1 MEPVEWI
8 IGILLIFGGHELLN
22 KDKPEEPIVAEV
34 AQKQSLVSDEPVFE
48 RGLYYRTGEGYFIS
62 NLTPVPQ
69 MVDGCDRPVLTADLT
84 APRTDSSK
92 IQVTE
97 IDMVCGG

>member
-8 IGILLIFGGHELLN
+8 IGLVLLFGGYELLN
-22 KDKPEEPIVAEV
+22 DDEQEQPIVAEV
-34 AQKQSLVSDEPVFE
+34 VQEQSIVSDEPVFE
-48 RGLYYRTGEGYFIS
+48 RGRFYKTGEGYFIS

-69 MVDGCDRPVLTADLT
+69 KVDGCDRPVLTADLT
-84 APRTDSSK
+84 APRTDGDQ

-97 IDMVCGG
+97 VDIVCGG

>member
-8 IGILLIFGGHELLN
+8 IGLVLLFGGYELLN
-22 KDKPEEPIVAEV
+22 DDEQEQPIVAEV
-34 AQKQSLVSDEPVFE
+34 VQEQSIVSDEPMFE
-48 RGLYYRTGEGYFIS
+48 RGHFYKTVEGYFIS

-69 MVDGCDRPVLTADLT
+69 KVDGCDRPVLTADLT
-84 APRTDSSK
+84 APRTDGDQ

-97 IDMVCGG
+97 VDIVCGG